1 MTDSRGEVRADFL
14 ISSSISFWR
23 ASESRISSSR
33 VDGLSLMAIGYNGDS
48 MNEMI
53 GLDVEGVNGKP
64 KDRETEAVLTVN
76 PKIIRTMK
84 W

>member
-1 MTDSRGEVRADFL
+1 
-14 ISSSISFWR
+14 
-23 ASESRISSSR
+23 
-33 VDGLSLMAIGYNGDS
+33 